1 MKKKRKRS
9 RLGRPSVN
17 SKVRDRH
24 TECARNRRDSSS
36 STQFEYSQKS
46 DRYSKEFSSQ
56 GRKCSE
62 SEQGGNEKMDRGE
75 RNSRDQDDGRKSS
88 GGSLKKDIASNLLD
102 IFSQIAEFK
111 KENKL
116 EK

>member
-1 MKKKRKRS
+1 
-9 RLGRPSVN
+9 
-17 SKVRDRH
+17 
-24 TECARNRRDSSS
+24 
-36 STQFEYSQKS
+36 
-46 DRYSKEFSSQ
+46 
-56 GRKCSE
+56 
-62 SEQGGNEKMDRGE
+62 MDRGE